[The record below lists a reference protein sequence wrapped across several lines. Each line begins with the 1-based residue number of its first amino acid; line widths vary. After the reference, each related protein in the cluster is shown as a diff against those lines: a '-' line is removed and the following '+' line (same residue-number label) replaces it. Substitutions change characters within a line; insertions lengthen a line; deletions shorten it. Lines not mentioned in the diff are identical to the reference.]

1 MLIAPAVILPEGV
14 IAAIIALRPS
24 DAHFASDHVI
34 DTPKSLTSRFG
45 ASARRSR
52 PGRSSGFHAIAA
64 TSAIARSKALAQSD
78 ASRDDE
84 FGCAP
89 ALQFD
94 GAARSIPTAARCG
107 SWVRCFGPLGALRW
121 SASA

>member
-1 MLIAPAVILPEGV
+1 MRMHCDNASPSVAPQPEGV

-52 PGRSSGFHAIAA
+52 TGRSSGFHAIAA
-64 TSAIARSKALAQSD
+64 TARQQDPKQPITTTETRAISIRHLLAV
-78 ASRDDE
+78 
-84 FGCAP
+84 
-89 ALQFD
+89 
-94 GAARSIPTAARCG
+94 AAEPKIGTRNKPKN
-107 SWVRCFGPLGALRW
+107 LN
-121 SASA
+121 

>member
-45 ASARRSR
+45 ASVRRSR
-52 PGRSSGFHAIAA
+52 TGRSSGFHAIAA
-64 TSAIARSKALAQSD
+64 CRRGTEDRHAK
-78 ASRDDE
+78 
-84 FGCAP
+84 
-89 ALQFD
+89 
-94 GAARSIPTAARCG
+94 
-107 SWVRCFGPLGALRW
+107 
-121 SASA
+121 

>member
-52 PGRSSGFHAIAA
+52 TGRSSGFHAIAA
-64 TSAIARSKALAQSD
+64 TARQQDSKQPITTTETRAISIRHLLAV
-78 ASRDDE
+78 
-84 FGCAP
+84 
-89 ALQFD
+89 
-94 GAARSIPTAARCG
+94 AAER
-107 SWVRCFGPLGALRW
+107 VV
-121 SASA
+121 ASATFRILYVL